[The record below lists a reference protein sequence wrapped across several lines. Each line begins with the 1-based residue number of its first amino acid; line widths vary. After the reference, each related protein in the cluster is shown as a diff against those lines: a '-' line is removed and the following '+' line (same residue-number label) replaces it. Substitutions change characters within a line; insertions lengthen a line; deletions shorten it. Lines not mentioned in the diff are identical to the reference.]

1 MPMNG
6 IEKVA
11 ERIRADAQEEA
22 NAVKLRASETAEA
35 LRREAER
42 DARAKQEQLLHEA
55 DAEAEALYARL
66 VAASDTEAKKSAL
79 AVKQELLNEVFAKAV
94 GKLRTLPDAKYVALL
109 AALAVKASE
118 TGSEQIILNPA
129 DRAKFGEAVV
139 AEANRTSGKALTLS
153 EETRPIVGGLI
164 LSQGRIEVN
173 CTLDTLA
180 AQRRSALSIEAAKLL
195 FD

>member
-1 MPMNG
+1 MNG

-22 NAVKLRASETAEA
+22 KAIQQEASETAAGE
-35 LRREAER
+35 RQRAENE
-42 DARAKQEQLLHEA
+42 ARALKDRLIQEA
-55 DAEAEALYARL
+55 DADAEALYARL

-79 AVKQELLNEVFAKAV
+79 AVKQELLNEAFQKAV
-94 GKLRTLPDAKYVALL
+94 EKLRALPEAKYVKLL
-109 AALAVKASE
+109 ASLAAKASE

-129 DRAKFGEAVV
+129 DRAAYGEAIM
-139 AEANRTSGKALTLS
+139 AEANRISGKALTLS
-153 EETRPIVGGLI
+153 EETRSIVGGLI

-180 AQRRSALSIEAAKLL
+180 SQSRSALSIQAAKLL
-195 FD
+195 FE

>member
-11 ERIRADAQEEA
+11 ERIRSDAQEEA
-22 NAVKLRASETAEA
+22 NAVKLRASETAAA
-35 LRREAER
+35 LRKEAEQ
-42 DARAKQEQLLHEA
+42 DARAKKEQLLREA

-79 AVKQELLNEVFAKAV
+79 AVKQELLSEAFSKAV
-94 GKLRTLPDAKYVALL
+94 EELRNLPDAEYIALL

-118 TGSEQIILNPA
+118 TGSEQIILNPT
-129 DRAKFGEAVV
+129 DRAKFGDAVV
-139 AEANRTSGKALTLS
+139 LEANRISGKALTLS

-180 AQRRSALSIEAAKLL
+180 AQSRSALSVEAAKLL
-195 FD
+195 FE

>member
-22 NAVKLRASETAEA
+22 NAVKLRASETAAA
-35 LRREAER
+35 LRKEAEQ
-42 DARAKQEQLLHEA
+42 DARAKKEQLIREA

-79 AVKQELLNEVFAKAV
+79 AVKQELLSEAFSKAV
-94 GKLRTLPDAKYVALL
+94 EKLRSLPDAEYVALL
-109 AALAVKASE
+109 TALAVKASE

-129 DRAKFGEAVV
+129 DRAKFGEAVA
-139 AEANRTSGKALTLS
+139 AEANRISGKALTLS

-164 LSQGRIEVN
+164 LSQGRIELS

-180 AQRRSALSIEAAKLL
+180 AQSRSALSIEAAKLL